1 MRRHLLAFKF
11 LAEGMREGDLADLVL
26 PLISVDEYA
35 SKVDQEEAIVFGFY
49 VHDKN
54 AANDLNRFLQ
64 KSAVPILDTEVSPS
78 PDQHGYFM
86 VFVELM
92 KNSRLA
98 ENVADILAEMKGL
111 VDIDEWQMRLRDQDD
126 LVPFSTEALAQA
138 MRKPE
143 DVAEERAIL
152 DFLCGSLLESAH
164 INDAFLIL
172 EGRGERHVLDL
183 VAFDAIDQL
192 MASHQLNEAAISC
205 EFHAVARTNRIA
217 RLLGERWQAVELD
230 GYLLLHNNDDE
241 RGLLLR

>member
-35 SKVDQEEAIVFGFY
+35 SKVDPDEATVIGFY
-49 VHDKN
+49 VHDKH
-54 AANDLNRFLQ
+54 AADDLLRFIQ
-64 KSAVPILDTEVSPS
+64 KSAVPIVDSEVSPA

-86 VFVELM
+86 VFVELI

-111 VDIDEWQMRLRDQDD
+111 VDIEEWQMRVRDQDD
-126 LVPFSTEALAQA
+126 LVPFSPEALAEA
-138 MRKPE
+138 MRDLE

-152 DFLCGSLLESAH
+152 DFLGNSLLESAH
-164 INDAFLIL
+164 INDAFLVL
-172 EGRGERHVLDL
+172 QGCGERHVLDL
-183 VAFDAIDQL
+183 VGFDDIGQL
-192 MASHQLNEAAISC
+192 MSKYDLNEAAICC

-230 GYLLLHNNDDE
+230 GYLLLHNNNDP